1 MTKIRV
7 PISSFNGRNCKK
19 NTKPHPQINRHLT
32 YLQILHFVEYWFVL
46 WQGLSMK
53 SKNHFQM
60 TSTFIGNAPK
70 ATGADVPEVTGVSE
84 VTEEDLLEEHVTGV
98 DLPDVTGVDLP
109 EVDLPEVTGVD
120 LPDITGVDLPD
131 VTGVDLLEVTD
142 LPSFIRFD
150 FWTGLSFSFARYH
163 FRFLNVVFKSKNSK
177 IK

>member
-1 MTKIRV
+1 
-7 PISSFNGRNCKK
+7 
-19 NTKPHPQINRHLT
+19 
-32 YLQILHFVEYWFVL
+32 
-46 WQGLSMK
+46 MK

-84 VTEEDLLEEHVTGV
+84 VTEEDLPEEHVA
-98 DLPDVTGVDLP
+98 GVDLP
-109 EVDLPEVTGVD
+109 EVTGVDLPEVTGVD
-120 LPDITGVDLPD
+120 LPDITGVDLPEVTGVNLPD
-131 VTGVDLLEVTD
+131 VTGVNLLEVTD